1 MNTSIKQIILTA
13 IAASMLSTGAALA
26 GETTQS
32 GFATSQQEDSQSYE
46 VASTE
51 MLPVIPTDSD
61 SIYVEGRFV
70 EPELFEDY
78 EIESSWGDLY

>member
-13 IAASMLSTGAALA
+13 IAASMMSTGAALA
-26 GETTQS
+26 DESTQS
-32 GFATSQQEDSQSYE
+32 GFANSQQEDNRSYE
-46 VASTE
+46 VASTG
-51 MLPVIPTDSD
+51 MLPPIPTESN

-70 EPELFEDY
+70 EPELFVDY

>member
-13 IAASMLSTGAALA
+13 IAASMISTGAALA
-26 GETTQS
+26 GEITHS
-32 GFATSQQEDSQSYE
+32 SFANSQQKDAQSYE

-51 MLPVIPTDSD
+51 MKPAIPTDSD

-70 EPELFEDY
+70 EPELFENY

>member
-13 IAASMLSTGAALA
+13 IAASMMSTGAALA
-26 GETTQS
+26 SEPTQS
-32 GFATSQQEDSQSYE
+32 SVANSQQEASRSYE

-51 MLPVIPTDSD
+51 MLPPIPTDSN

-70 EPELFEDY
+70 EPELFENY
-78 EIESSWGDLY
+78 EIESTWGDLY